1 MDKETHS
8 IEEAKNIDAP
18 IVTSMINDQVLKDI
32 VPPFES
38 ITNRIEESL
47 SQENQSMNA
56 ASESQGFDEKK
67 RLLEED
73 TQKSQQDSMI
83 IDMKNN
89 PIFNNQQEM
98 AKNAI
103 KASHE
108 SQMQYA
114 ARVRARIMQKDK
126 EFKECNPIERMG
138 IKDKP
143 TNQETLDFLKTL
155 TPKPKVAK
163 TSLFQTPRPCFHPS
177 GGILFATGSKVS
189 VISVKQID
197 QVEKPYQPSQVLSKP
212 AHVSIDQKLGQQLE
226 NLNLS
231 DAQMDHEAVKLHH
244 KDGGVFDTPIPTAH
258 LI

>member
-1 MDKETHS
+1 
-8 IEEAKNIDAP
+8 
-18 IVTSMINDQVLKDI
+18 
-32 VPPFES
+32 
-38 ITNRIEESL
+38 
-47 SQENQSMNA
+47 
-56 ASESQGFDEKK
+56 
-67 RLLEED
+67 
-73 TQKSQQDSMI
+73 MI

-163 TSLFQTPRPCFHPS
+163 TSLF
-177 GGILFATGSKVS
+177 
-189 VISVKQID
+189 
-197 QVEKPYQPSQVLSKP
+197 
-212 AHVSIDQKLGQQLE
+212 
-226 NLNLS
+226 
-231 DAQMDHEAVKLHH
+231 
-244 KDGGVFDTPIPTAH
+244 
-258 LI
+258 